1 MLQQLTALS
10 LHASLR
16 LSKQRSNALH
26 SLEVGSDRLATAAES
41 DRASCKKKD
50 SSCQRLWL
58 SSSMLQP
65 QQQTGP
71 ERTCS
76 WHRAALTVLP
86 SRLCSAKANCDTAEP
101 S

>member
-1 MLQQLTALS
+1 MLQQATALS
-10 LHASLR
+10 LHASVR

-26 SLEVGSDRLATAAES
+26 SLEVGRDRLAAADVS
-41 DRASCKKKD
+41 DRASCKHKG
-50 SSCQRLWL
+50 SAFQRLAL

-71 ERTCS
+71 EHTCS
-76 WHRAALTVLP
+76 WHRAAFTVLP
-86 SRLCSAKANCDTAEP
+86 SRLCSARA

>member
-10 LHASLR
+10 LHASVR
-16 LSKQRSNALH
+16 LSKQRSDALH
-26 SLEVGSDRLATAAES
+26 SLEVGNDRLAAAAES
-41 DRASCKKKD
+41 DRASCKHKG
-50 SSCQRLWL
+50 SAFQCLAL

-65 QQQTGP
+65 QHQTCP

-76 WHRAALTVLP
+76 WQRAAFTVLP
-86 SRLCSAKANCDTAEP
+86 SRLCSARA